1 MSDLLTEFV
10 DVPQFAADVSEDRSC
25 KLIPFPQI
33 RRRRFVMGNAIRLAG
48 LPHKTAEKLLAA
60 TLKHQAK
67 VMARKGIPAAV
78 IERESRNLESAI
90 RAELWRQILLRPG
103 DGVA

>member
-1 MSDLLTEFV
+1 MSG
-10 DVPQFAADVSEDRSC
+10 

-33 RRRRFVMGNAIRLAG
+33 RRRRFVMRHAIRLAG

-60 TLKHQAK
+60 TLKQQAA
-67 VMARKGIPAAV
+67 VMARKGIPAAMV
-78 IERESRNLESAI
+78 ERESRSLENAI
-90 RAELWRQILLRPG
+90 RAELWRLILLRPG